1 MLKMMPIIM
10 MTFVCVLPEM
20 CSGLVWMFPGLSGLP
35 AEARSTSKP
44 WSARHSSSSS
54 RRENSSP
61 GRRCRLHTEH
71 RKHSMWYTLSRALI
85 TRSLLQKPMLHFAHL
100 MPNNLGKLERTRRNW
115 RGQVP
120 CYIIFFHLF
129 SFFSFSNNAS
139 CTSPFPPSFLPC
151 IVSFT
156 VSLPVSDEASAGLV
170 QILAA
175 LCTLEAG
182 CVPLQVRGDSQDVL
196 VVYLTSTAHT
206 HGDSRLLCVRV
217 EERCINANTVCAHFF
232 CA

>member
-1 MLKMMPIIM
+1 MLIIMLIIM

-100 MPNNLGKLERTRRNW
+100 MPNNLEKMERTGRRV
-115 RGQVP
+115 G
-120 CYIIFFHLF
+120 IGGSSFMFFHFISPPLF
-129 SFFSFSNNAS
+129 FKIFSKQRILHIS
-139 CTSPFPPSFLPC
+139 FPPR
-151 IVSFT
+151 
-156 VSLPVSDEASAGLV
+156 ASY
-170 QILAA
+170 LA
-175 LCTLEAG
+175 
-182 CVPLQVRGDSQDVL
+182 
-196 VVYLTSTAHT
+196 
-206 HGDSRLLCVRV
+206 
-217 EERCINANTVCAHFF
+217 
-232 CA
+232 